1 MTRPDSTRPDATG
14 PGRAG
19 EVFRIFLQLG
29 LTSFGGP
36 IAHLAYFREAFV
48 VRRRWLEEAE
58 YAGLVAL
65 CQVLPGPASSQ
76 VGMALGLRRAG
87 LTGALAA
94 WLGFTLP
101 SALLMIGL
109 ALGLAHGAVPPP
121 ALVHGLKLVAVV
133 VVAHAVW
140 SMGRAFCRSAATGL
154 MAGLAAAALW
164 LWPEAWMPVVV
175 LVLGGL
181 LGAGL
186 GRPAQASGAPML
198 QVRVAPGLARAA
210 RWGFL
215 CLLAGLPLA
224 AALAPHD
231 SAVAVMAAFYRAGAL
246 VFGGGHVVLP
256 LLDVAVVA
264 PGWMEADRFTAGY
277 GAAQVVPGP
286 LFTFAGYLGAGMQA
300 GPGGWMGGV
309 LALVAIFLPSAL
321 LVIGVMP
328 VWARLRRWP
337 VLGAAMTGFNAVVVG
352 LLLAAL
358 VDPLW
363 TGAVRHGSDAA
374 LVLAGCLA
382 LVSGR
387 CPVWALVPA
396 LVVAS
401 WLLGLH

>member
-1 MTRPDSTRPDATG
+1 MARPDA

-19 EVFRIFLQLG
+19 EVFRVFLQLG

-48 VRRRWLEEAE
+48 VRRRWLDEAE

-87 LTGALAA
+87 LRGALAA

-109 ALGLAHGAVPPP
+109 ALGLEHGAVPP
-121 ALVHGLKLVAVV
+121 AELVHGLTLVAVV
-133 VVAHAVW
+133 VVAQAVW
-140 SMGRAFCRSAATGL
+140 SMARIFCRSVATG
-154 MAGLAAAALW
+154 ALAALAAGALW
-164 LWPEAWMPVVV
+164 LWPQPWMPVVV
-175 LVLGGL
+175 LALGGV

-186 GRPAQASGAPML
+186 GAPGPVVKNAPGSGAS
-198 QVRVAPGLARAA
+198 PGIARAA

-215 CLLAGLPLA
+215 CLLVGLPLA
-224 AALAPHD
+224 AWRMPAD
-231 SAVAVMAAFYRAGAL
+231 SAAAVVAAFYQAGAL

-256 LLDVAVVA
+256 LLDAAVVA
-264 PGWMEADRFTAGY
+264 PGWMPADRFVAGY
-277 GAAQVVPGP
+277 GAAQALPGP
-286 LFTFAGYLGAGMQA
+286 LFAFAGFLGAGLQA
-300 GPGGWMGGV
+300 GPGGWLGGG

-321 LVIGVMP
+321 LVIGVLP
-328 VWARLRRWP
+328 VWQRLRRWP
-337 VLGAAMTGFNAVVVG
+337 ALAPAMAGINAAVVG

-363 TGAVRHGSDAA
+363 TGAVLHWADAA
-374 LVLAGCLA
+374 LAVVGVVA
-382 LVSGR
+382 LVRGWL
-387 CPVWALVPA
+387 PVWALVPL
-396 LVVAS
+396 LVSAS
-401 WLLGLH
+401 WGLGALI